1 MEDYLFYWFV
11 PQLFQGSLAVNS
23 QQSFTQEGGN
33 FVFFS
38 TWLITQDFL
47 APFLFQG
54 ILITWTKG
62 FKATDCV
69 GHDVATLLRD
79 AIKRR
84 EVMIQRMFLKVL
96 TGLLG
101 YKNQTRWS

>member
-1 MEDYLFYWFV
+1 MEDYLFYGFV
-11 PQLFQGSLAVNS
+11 PQLFQDSLAVNS
-23 QQSFTQEGGN
+23 QPSFTQEGGN
-33 FVFFS
+33 VVFFS
-38 TWLITQDFL
+38 TRLITQDFL

-84 EVMIQRMFLKVL
+84 EVTVQRMFLTGF

-101 YKNQTRWS
+101 YKNPTRWS